1 MKKALLV
8 LVALCVAGVFSAKAQ
23 SPSDSAY
30 ARDLS
35 YTFFNISSLPNTV
48 TDSLGNGGKILKDI
62 RANHRAKGY
71 AIILTSTKTLDIFLN
86 ETSWDNWDEYLLLLD
101 SNYNL
106 ITYNDDASGGGSRI
120 IRTLAPGNYYI
131 LASEY
136 SYSSSLTKPYT
147 LTIDEIVTTPLNAL
161 SYTPLGSVTD
171 TTVYDTFVASYPNIH
186 YDNYNYIYK
195 AKGYSFQGTQ
205 NDYIIIQDSYNDALY
220 ILMDNNHNVLRIGRS
235 IAMQLPQTS
244 TYYLAILDYENY
256 ECRTRIRAIRT
267 FPTYYIDGVNGSD
280 SRNGLTPQT
289 AVFTLDTAIARTGGI
304 GKYYITDDYTFRND
318 NALEIT
324 YAQIYPYQKD
334 IKLKIASSN
343 YRDIISISN
352 HLLFGEQGSNYYFIL
367 DSNRNYEFDD
377 FLDASYYGS
386 YLEVNNL
393 KARNS
398 YFPYNI
404 FGGDQVVL
412 RNCEF
417 TNDTTDYSLFKL
429 ETRHGNSIKFINC
442 SISQNY
448 FIDGLYFIDYD
459 SVSITFENT
468 IVSNNLFG
476 YTAYCRGG
484 GKVNLTSGSWQNNNF
499 DENYDANNNPNLNTQ
514 NCAGI
519 WLENSTANFGAGFT
533 MDANNYLCIDS
544 TSTLNITEN
553 LNGNNVAQIYPFTY
567 DYDNDQYTA
576 NYYEGRRV
584 LWGSTSLLANN
595 YQKFSIAQADNTSLW
610 YLHPDGT
617 IHTFPVGIDQAEEGT
632 ISLYPNPATDV
643 LNIALQ
649 GTEVNEVAVIDIYG
663 KAALRANVAEGS
675 NTLDISALP
684 AGLYFVQLRAA
695 GSVKATQKIVKR

>member
-1 MKKALLV
+1 
-8 LVALCVAGVFSAKAQ
+8 
-23 SPSDSAY
+23 
-30 ARDLS
+30 
-35 YTFFNISSLPNTV
+35 
-48 TDSLGNGGKILKDI
+48 
-62 RANHRAKGY
+62 
-71 AIILTSTKTLDIFLN
+71 
-86 ETSWDNWDEYLLLLD
+86 
-101 SNYNL
+101 
-106 ITYNDDASGGGSRI
+106 
-120 IRTLAPGNYYI
+120 
-131 LASEY
+131 
-136 SYSSSLTKPYT
+136 
-147 LTIDEIVTTPLNAL
+147 EIVTTPLNAL
-161 SYTPLGSVTD
+161 TYTPLGSVTD
-171 TTVYDTFVASYPNIH
+171 TTVLDTFVASYPNIY
-186 YDNYNYIYK
+186 YDNYMYK

-205 NDYIIIQDSYNDALY
+205 NDIIAIHDSYYDALY
-220 ILMDNNHNVLRIGRS
+220 ILMDHNYNILQASYYTIT
-235 IAMQLPQTS
+235 MQLPQTG
-244 TYYLAILDYENY
+244 TYYLAILDEDGYYCE
-256 ECRTRIRAIRT
+256 TRIRAFRSL
-267 FPTYYIDGVNGSD
+267 PTYYIDGINGSD
-280 SRNGLTPQT
+280 SRDGLTPQT
-289 AVFTLDTAIARTGGI
+289 AIFTLDTAIARTGGI
-304 GKYYITDDYTFRND
+304 GKFYITDDYTFN
-318 NALEIT
+318 NEYSLNIF
-324 YAQIYPYQKD
+324 YAEIYPYGKD
-334 IKLKIASSN
+334 IKLKIVSSN

-367 DSNRNYEFDD
+367 DSNRSTNFDD

-398 YFPYNI
+398 YFPNYI

-499 DENYDANNNPNLNTQ
+499 DVSYDANGNPNLNTQ

-553 LNGNNVAQIYPFTY
+553 LNGNNVAQIYPFKY
-567 DYDNDQYTA
+567 DYDNNKYIA

-595 YQKFSIAQADNTSLW
+595 YQKFGIAQADNSSLW

-617 IHTFPVGIDQAEEGT
+617 IHTYPVSIDQAEEGT
-632 ISLYPNPATDV
+632 ISLYPNPASNV

-649 GTEVNEVAVIDIYG
+649 GTDVNEVVVIDIYG
-663 KAALRANVAEGS
+663 KTALRANVAEGS

-684 AGLYFVQLRAA
+684 AGLYFVQLRADNN
-695 GSVKATQKIVKR
+695 VKSTQKIIKR